1 MPGKKA
7 HSLHER
13 SRLLADESIGK
24 LLFKLS
30 APATIGML
38 VMALYNLVDTVFV
51 GQALGEN
58 SVQGIAGIAVAFPI
72 MMIVM
77 AIALAIGIGGA
88 SIISRSLGE
97 RNIDRA
103 ENVMGNVLSLVLI
116 TSAIICIAGSIFITP
131 ILRLFG
137 ATDTI
142 LPYAIEYLSV
152 ILYGA
157 IFFMFALA
165 MNNVVRAEGNAKV
178 AMYTMLVSALVN
190 IVLDPFFIFNSGY
203 IEFNF
208 LADKLGIMIEPLYMY
223 GFGLGVKGAAIA
235 TVLAQVTGA
244 LFIIW
249 YFASGNSSL
258 RFHTKNLMP
267 KWDIAR
273 ESISIGMGPLAR
285 NASSSLMVIV
295 LNNVLLA
302 YGGGDV
308 AIAVFGVVNRLFMF
322 TFMPMYG
329 IVQGLQP
336 IVGFNYGAKN
346 FPRVIESVKLSMFVT
361 TTMAITGFI
370 LLLVFPEQLFSIFT
384 TDQQLISSG
393 KYATRIMVMALPLV
407 GFQVVG
413 ASLYQAIGKAR
424 PSFLL
429 AMSRQL
435 LFLIPLVTILPHF
448 FQLTGVWMAFPLSDS
463 LAFLLTFVMVI
474 KEFKILTI
482 MGENIT
488 SS

>member
-1 MPGKKA
+1 M
-7 HSLHER
+7 HER

-38 VMALYNLVDTVFV
+38 VTALYNVVDTVFV

-88 SIISRSLGE
+88 SMISRNIGE
-97 RNIDRA
+97 RNIEKA

-116 TSAIICIAGSIFITP
+116 ASAFICIQGSIFITP
-131 ILRLFG
+131 ILQLFG

-142 LPYAIEYLSV
+142 LPYATEYLRV
-152 ILYGA
+152 ILYGS

-165 MNNVVRAEGNAKV
+165 MNNIVRAEGNAKV

-190 IVLDPFFIFNSGY
+190 IILDPFFIFGSGY
-203 IEFNF
+203 FEFNF
-208 LADKLGIMIEPLYMY
+208 LADKLGIMIEPIYMY
-223 GFGLGVKGAAIA
+223 GFGMGVKGAAIA
-235 TVLAQVTGA
+235 TVISQTTGA
-244 LFIIW
+244 IFLVW

-258 RFHTKNLMP
+258 RFHTKYLIP
-267 KWDIAR
+267 KWNITK
-273 ESISIGMGPLAR
+273 ETISIGMGPLTR
-285 NASSSLMVIV
+285 NASGSLVVIV
-295 LNNVLLA
+295 LNNILLA

-308 AIAVFGVVNRLFMF
+308 AIAVFGVINRLFMF

-346 FPRVIESVKLSMFVT
+346 FTRVMDSVKLSMFVT
-361 TTMAITGFI
+361 TAMAIVGFI
-370 LLLVFPEQLFSIFT
+370 VFLAFPEQLFSIFT

-393 KYATRIMVMALPLV
+393 KYATRIIVLALPLV

-413 ASLYQAIGKAR
+413 TSLYQAIGKAR

-435 LFLIPLVTILPHF
+435 LFLIPLVIILPRF
-448 FQLTGVWMAFPLSDS
+448 FQLTGVWMAFPLSDG

-482 MGENIT
+482 MDENIT

>member
-1 MPGKKA
+1 M
-7 HSLHER
+7 HER

-30 APATIGML
+30 APATVGML
-38 VMALYNLVDTVFV
+38 VQALYNVVDTVFV

-72 MMIVM
+72 MMVVM

-88 SIISRSLGE
+88 SMISRSLGE
-97 RNIDRA
+97 GDHERA

-116 TSAIICIAGSIFITP
+116 MSAFILVAGSMFLTP
-131 ILRLFG
+131 VLRLFG

-142 LPYAIEYLSV
+142 LPYATEYTTV
-152 ILYGA
+152 ILQGSV
-157 IFFMFALA
+157 FFMFALA

-178 AMYTMLVSALVN
+178 AMYTMLISALVN
-190 IVLDPFFIFNSGY
+190 IILDPLFIFESGY
-203 IEFNF
+203 VEFNF
-208 LADKLGIMIEPLYMY
+208 LADKLGIVIQPVFLH

-235 TVLAQVTGA
+235 TVIAQAVA
-244 LFIIW
+244 AVFLIW
-249 YFASGNSSL
+249 YFASGSSSL
-258 RFHTKNLMP
+258 RFHFRDLRP
-267 KWDIAR
+267 KWDIAF

-285 NASSSLMVIV
+285 NASGSLVVIV
-295 LNNVLLA
+295 LNNILIA
-302 YGGGDV
+302 YGGGDI
-308 AIAVFGVVNRLFMF
+308 AIAIFGVVNRLFMF

-329 IVQGLQP
+329 IVQGMQP
-336 IVGFNYGAKN
+336 IVGFNYGARN
-346 FPRVIESVKLSMFVT
+346 FSRVMESVKLSIMVT
-361 TTMAITGFI
+361 TTISIMGFAV
-370 LLLVFPEQLFSIFT
+370 LLVFPEQLFSIFT
-384 TDQQLISSG
+384 TDEQLITSG
-393 KYATRIMVMALPLV
+393 KYATRIMILALPLV

-424 PSFLL
+424 PSFIL

-435 LFLIPLVTILPHF
+435 LFLIPLVIILPHF
-448 FQLTGVWMAFPLSDS
+448 FHLTGVWMAFPLSDG

-474 KEFKILTI
+474 REFRILT
-482 MGENIT
+482 GLDN

>member
-1 MPGKKA
+1 M
-7 HSLHER
+7 HER

-30 APATIGML
+30 APATIGMI

-58 SVQGIAGIAVAFPI
+58 SIQGIAGIAVAFPV

-77 AIALAIGIGGA
+77 SIALAIGIGGA

-97 RNIDRA
+97 KNAEKA

-116 TSAIICIAGSIFITP
+116 TSAFICIFGSIFITP

-142 LPYAIEYLSV
+142 LPYATEYLTV
-152 ILYGA
+152 ILYGS

-178 AMYTMLVSALVN
+178 AMYTMLVSAVLN
-190 IVLDPFFIFNSGY
+190 ILLDPLFIFRSGY

-208 LADKLGIMIEPLYMY
+208 FADKLGLIIEPIYVY
-223 GFGLGVKGAAIA
+223 GLGMGVKGAAIA
-235 TVLAQVTGA
+235 TVLAQIVGA
-244 LFIIW
+244 VFLVW

-258 RFHTKNLMP
+258 RFHTKYLIP
-267 KWDIAR
+267 RWAIVK
-273 ESISIGMGPLAR
+273 ETVSIGMGPLAR
-285 NASSSLMVIV
+285 NASSSLVVIV
-295 LNNVLLA
+295 LNNILLA

-308 AIAVFGVVNRLFMF
+308 AIAVFGVANRLFMF
-322 TFMPMYG
+322 ASMPMYG

-346 FPRVIESVKLSMFVT
+346 FTRVIESVKLSMFAT
-361 TTMAITGFI
+361 TAMAILGFI
-370 LLLVFPEQLFSIFT
+370 ILLTFPEQLFSVFT
-384 TDQQLISSG
+384 NDQQLISSG
-393 KYATRIMVMALPLV
+393 KYATRIMILALPLV

-413 ASLYQAIGKAR
+413 TSLYQAIGKVR

-435 LFLIPLVTILPHF
+435 LFLVPLVIILPRF
-448 FQLTGVWMAFPLSDS
+448 FNLTGVWMAFPLSDS
-463 LAFLLTFVMVI
+463 LSFLLTLVMVL
-474 KEFKILTI
+474 KEFKLLT
-482 MGENIT
+482 GET
-488 SS
+488 SALSS

>member
-1 MPGKKA
+1 M
-7 HSLHER
+7 HER

-24 LLFKLS
+24 LLFRLS

-51 GQALGEN
+51 GQALGDN
-58 SVQGIAGIAVAFPI
+58 SVQGIAGIAVAFPV

-77 AIALAIGIGGA
+77 SIALAIGIGGA

-97 RNIDRA
+97 RNSEKA

-116 TSAIICIAGSIFITP
+116 ASTFICIFGSIFITP

-142 LPYAIEYLSV
+142 LPYATEYLTV
-152 ILYGA
+152 ILYGS

-178 AMYTMLVSALVN
+178 AMYTMLVSAIVN
-190 IVLDPFFIFNSGY
+190 ILIDPIFIFRSGY

-208 LADKLGIMIEPLYMY
+208 LADKFGLVIEPIYMY
-223 GFGLGVKGAAIA
+223 GFGMGVKGAAVA
-235 TVLAQVTGA
+235 TVLSQIIGA
-244 LFIIW
+244 LFLLW

-258 RFHTKNLMP
+258 RFHTKNLIP
-267 KWDIAR
+267 RWNIVK
-273 ESISIGMGPLAR
+273 ESVSIGMGPLAR
-285 NASSSLMVIV
+285 NASSSLVVIV
-295 LNNVLLA
+295 LNNILLA

-308 AIAVFGVVNRLFMF
+308 SIAVFGVANRLFMF

-346 FPRVIESVKLSMFVT
+346 FSRVIESVKLSIFIT
-361 TTMAITGFI
+361 TAMATLGFLI
-370 LLLVFPEQLFSIFT
+370 LLLFPEQLFNIFT
-384 TDQQLISSG
+384 SDQQLIASG
-393 KYATRIMVMALPLV
+393 KYATRIMILALPLV

-413 ASLYQAIGKAR
+413 TSLYQAIGKAR

-435 LFLIPLVTILPHF
+435 LFLVPLVIILPRF
-448 FQLTGVWMAFPLSDS
+448 FNLNGVWMAFPLSDS
-463 LAFLLTFVMVI
+463 LSFLLTLVMVI
-474 KEFKILTI
+474 KEFKLLT
-482 MGENIT
+482 GEAAVP

>member
-1 MPGKKA
+1 M
-7 HSLHER
+7 HER

-38 VMALYNLVDTVFV
+38 VMALYNVVDTVFV

-88 SIISRSLGE
+88 SMISRSLGQ

-116 TSAIICIAGSIFITP
+116 ASAFICILGSIFITP
-131 ILRLFG
+131 ILQLFG

-142 LPYAIEYLSV
+142 LPYATEYLRV
-152 ILYGA
+152 ILYGS

-165 MNNVVRAEGNAKV
+165 MNNIVRAEGNAKV

-190 IVLDPFFIFNSGY
+190 IILDPFFIFGSGY

-208 LADKLGIMIEPLYMY
+208 FADKLGIMIEPIYMH
-223 GFGLGVKGAAIA
+223 GFGMGVKGAAIA
-235 TVLAQVTGA
+235 TVIAQTTGA
-244 LFIIW
+244 IFLVW
-249 YFASGNSSL
+249 YFTSGNSSL
-258 RFHTKNLMP
+258 RFHTKNLIP
-267 KWDIAR
+267 KWDITR
-273 ESISIGMGPLAR
+273 ETISIGMGPLTR
-285 NASSSLMVIV
+285 NASGSLVVIV
-295 LNNVLLA
+295 LNNILLA

-308 AIAVFGVVNRLFMF
+308 AIAVFGVINRLFMF

-346 FPRVIESVKLSMFVT
+346 FSRVMDSVKLSMFVT
-361 TTMAITGFI
+361 TAMAIVGFI
-370 LLLVFPEQLFSIFT
+370 VFLAFPEQLFSIFT

-393 KYATRIMVMALPLV
+393 KYATRIIVLALPLV

-413 ASLYQAIGKAR
+413 TSLYQAIGKAR

-435 LFLIPLVTILPHF
+435 LFLIPLVIILPHF
-448 FQLTGVWMAFPLSDS
+448 FQLTGVWMAFPLSDG

-474 KEFKILTI
+474 KEFKILTN
-482 MGENIT
+482 MDENIT